1 MRYSFYPHVS
11 GGIMQPDFTL
21 ENFRKFFQEELYWR
35 ILTKTLLNA
44 LSTTLLALLLGYPV
58 AYVIARGRPLA
69 SRILS
74 IAVISPLLVGIV
86 IRSSGWMVLLS
97 RQGLVNQALQAA
109 GIIDTPL
116 RLTGNDVGVIIG
128 PAAGVLPVH
137 GVTACRRPAED
148 RAAP

>member
-58 AYVIARGRPLA
+58 AYVIARG
-69 SRILS
+69 RILS